1 MKSSRNFSLRF
12 KRGDSNK
19 ILFLRNTYENVNER
33 GMINFSKKR
42 KKLDFKKNL
51 ILEGYVYS

>member
-33 GMINFSKKR
+33 GMINFSKNV
-42 KKLDFKKNL
+42 KNW
-51 ILEGYVYS
+51 ILSKI

>member
-33 GMINFSKKR
+33 GMINFSKNVKNWILR
-42 KKLDFKKNL
+42 KIWF
-51 ILEGYVYS
+51 